1 MRFRPLV
8 ALVLAPALALSAGA
22 CGSSGPLRREVEVDF
37 LWVRGEG
44 PGATG
49 GTSPAVVSVE
59 PNKTDRVRVGV
70 LEGSALQ
77 LGDQWRASVWLA
89 AFQASMALN
98 RPLSDWLLW
107 VEAEKHGDRVDGP
120 SAGGLLTAAMLAGMT
135 GAKADPDFT
144 MTGTINPDGS
154 IGPVGGIPQK
164 FRGAV
169 AAGKHHLG
177 YPLGQHLSTDMETNQ
192 DVDVRSLASNDI
204 VIEEVPDVETAY
216 RMMTGRTLVRPAP
229 VDASALAI
237 PKRVED
243 ALAAQAEV
251 WLGNAAQTFQDY
263 QSLRLDDPWL
273 AATWADIDA
282 RFGEARDLLD
292 KKEVGAAFAKSADLF
307 VDADSALVYG
317 KLLQLVRD
325 GKLDDADKYAQSVVD
340 GVDVRL
346 QDTTRML
353 KTELAKS
360 ANDLM
365 SLIDAFEALGKAI
378 RYFGDGVIHRGEAA
392 PRVAEI
398 VVGVKTGALKM
409 TPQLQ
414 TELLE
419 KLHEPL
425 IAVSHANVNNFV
437 ATQALEFRPE
447 SDPRAK
453 ELSQASVDRLGEW
466 LSLAAR
472 ANLSYFETTVLAP
485 MADHENLTH
494 AAARDTFNDAQYQLI
509 KDEARMMADAILEQH
524 LGSGTQ
530 SLSLVRLATALST
543 YVEASFL
550 IAKYYSLE
558 AELSPQGAVV
568 RVGRE
573 AALAKMLELAE
584 VKARVHAAR
593 AKAVAGEIPVAAAKA
608 YVVGRAFAA
617 APTPASQLAALEQ
630 YWRASMFSQLAVM
643 LRR

>member
-1 MRFRPLV
+1 MRIIL
-8 ALVLAPALALSAGA
+8 ALVVVLGSA
-22 CGSSGPLRREVEVDF
+22 CGASGPQRREIAIDF
-37 LWVRGEG
+37 LWVRGVG

-49 GTSPAVVSVE
+49 GVSPAVVSVE
-59 PNKTDRVRVGV
+59 PNHTERVRVGV

-135 GAKADPDFT
+135 NAKANPDFT

-177 YPLGQHLSTDMETNQ
+177 YPLGQHLSTDVETGL
-192 DVDVRSLASNDI
+192 DVDVRDLASNGV

-216 RMMTGRTLVRPAP
+216 RLMTGKTLARPAP
-229 VDASALAI
+229 VSPERMAVTARVDDAM
-237 PKRVED
+237 R
-243 ALAAQAEV
+243 AQADV
-251 WLGNAAQTFQDY
+251 WLGNAAGTYQDY
-263 QSLRLDDPWL
+263 QNLRLDDPWL
-273 AATWADIDA
+273 AQTWLDIDA
-282 RFGEARDLLD
+282 RFGDARKALEQQDS
-292 KKEVGAAFAKSADLF
+292 GAAYTLSAALF
-307 VDADSALVYG
+307 VDADSALVYA
-317 KLLQLVRD
+317 KLLQIVRD
-325 GKLDDADKYAQSVVD
+325 GQYEEADRYAQSVID

-346 QDTTRML
+346 QETTNML

-365 SLIDAFEALGKAI
+365 TLVDAFEALGSAI
-378 RYFGDGVIHRGEAA
+378 RNFGAGVIQRGDAA

-398 VVGVKTGALKM
+398 IAGVRTGQLKM
-409 TPQLQ
+409 TPELQ
-414 TELLE
+414 SELLQA
-419 KLHEPL
+419 LHDPL
-425 IAVSHANVNNFV
+425 IEVSHANVNNFV
-437 ATQALEFRPE
+437 ATQNLEFRPDT
-447 SDPRAK
+447 DPRGKQLEQK
-453 ELSQASVDRLGEW
+453 EVDRLGEW
-466 LSLAAR
+466 LELAAR

-485 MADHENLTH
+485 MADGARITH
-494 AAARDTFNDAQYQLI
+494 GQARETFSDRDYQLI
-509 KDEARMMADAILEQH
+509 RDESRLMAEMILEQH
-524 LGSGTQ
+524 LGAGTP
-530 SLSLVRLATALST
+530 SLSLVKLATALKT
-543 YVEASFL
+543 YVDASFL

-558 AELSPQGAVV
+558 AEVGADGHIEH
-568 RVGRE
+568 VGRE
-573 AALAKMLELAE
+573 DALAKMLELAE

-593 AKAVAGEIPVAAAKA
+593 ALEVSGEIPLAAAKA
-608 YVVGRAFAA
+608 YQIGKSFAA
-617 APTPASQLAALEQ
+617 MPKPAARLAALEQ
-630 YWRASMFSQLAVM
+630 FWRASMFSQLAVM

>member
-1 MRFRPLV
+1 MRFI
-8 ALVLAPALALSAGA
+8 LALLLVVGSA
-22 CGSSGPLRREVEVDF
+22 CGSTGIQRREVAVDF
-37 LWVRGEG
+37 LWVRGIG

-49 GTSPAVVSVE
+49 GTSPAVVSIE
-59 PNKTDRVRVGV
+59 PNPTDRVRVGV

-164 FRGAV
+164 FRGAI

-177 YPLGQHLSTDMETNQ
+177 YPLGQHLSTDVESGQ
-192 DVDVRSLASNDI
+192 DVDVRGLASGGI
-204 VIEEVPDVETAY
+204 TIEEVPDVETAY
-216 RMMTGRTLVRPAP
+216 RLMTGKTLKRPTP
-229 VDASALAI
+229 VDAKKMSI

-243 ALAAQAEV
+243 ALRAQAEV
-251 WLGNAAQTFQDY
+251 WLGNAAGTFQDY
-263 QSLRLDDPWL
+263 QSLRLDDPLL
-273 AATWADIDA
+273 AATWADIDS
-282 RFGEARDLLD
+282 RFGVARATLEKND
-292 KKEVGAAFAKSADLF
+292 VGAAYNLAAALF

-325 GKLDDADKYAQSVVD
+325 TKYEDADRYAQSVID
-340 GVDVRL
+340 GVDMRL
-346 QDTTRML
+346 QETTQLL
-353 KTELAKS
+353 KSELAKS

-365 SLIDAFEALGKAI
+365 TLIDAFEALGAAI
-378 RYFGDGVIHRGEAA
+378 RHFGAGVIHRGDAA

-398 VVGVKTGALKM
+398 IAGVRTGAVKM
-409 TPQLQ
+409 TPELQ
-414 TELLE
+414 GELLS

-425 IAVSHANVNNFV
+425 ISVSHANVSNFM
-437 ATQALEFRPE
+437 ATQNLQFRPE
-447 SDPRAK
+447 PDPKAK
-453 ELSQASVDRLGEW
+453 LVAQAAVDRLGDW

-485 MADHENLTH
+485 MADNAKITH
-494 AAARDTFNDAQYQLI
+494 AEARDTFNDSEYQLI
-509 KDEARMMADAILEQH
+509 KDESRAMAEMILEQH

-530 SLSLVRLATALST
+530 SLSLVKLATALNT
-543 YVEASFL
+543 YVDASFL

-558 AELSPQGAVV
+558 AELGPTGAVEK
-568 RVGRE
+568 VGRDE
-573 AALAKMLELAE
+573 ALGRMLELAE
-584 VKARVHAAR
+584 VKARVFAAR
-593 AKAVAGEIPVAAAKA
+593 AEEVGGEIPVAAAKA
-608 YVVGRAFAA
+608 YQIGVAFSAMG
-617 APTPASQLAALEQ
+617 TPAFRIAALEQ
-630 YWRASMFSQLAVM
+630 FWRASMFSQLAVM